1 LRIIVCSVLIAAA
14 VALAC
19 ALITAPNLHS
29 IAAAQTPNT
38 EPSGGASSVVD
49 TGNWVHVGGAIP
61 KASDWTAGQ
70 LKAQF
75 AAEIKPITYAGKGES
90 HTCNCVPLLSLLK
103 AAGVQTE
110 LKMDPAA
117 DPKTKNRPLRLAVV
131 VRGRDG
137 YAALFSL
144 AELLPAI
151 GNRSAWLALDIDG
164 GELPA
169 RDGPVKLIV
178 PQDSKPGR
186 WVHEIA
192 TITIL
197 DAPAATQP

>member
-1 LRIIVCSVLIAAA
+1 
-14 VALAC
+14 
-19 ALITAPNLHS
+19 
-29 IAAAQTPNT
+29 
-38 EPSGGASSVVD
+38 
-49 TGNWVHVGGAIP
+49 
-61 KASDWTAGQ
+61 
-70 LKAQF
+70 
-75 AAEIKPITYAGKGES
+75 
-90 HTCNCVPLLSLLK
+90 
-103 AAGVQTE
+103 
-110 LKMDPAA
+110 
-117 DPKTKNRPLRLAVV
+117 
-131 VRGRDG
+131 
-137 YAALFSL
+137 LFSL

-164 GELPA
+164 EELRA